1 MARLRKGHAEGEV
14 LPLEPAGADAEVSP
28 ATGEDVE
35 RGHRL
40 HQDAG
45 MVVGDAGH
53 HRAEA
58 DAAGDGGG
66 RGQRAVALQHGV
78 LGGADLR
85 DLEIVIHH
93 PE

>member
-1 MARLRKGHAEGEV
+1 M
-14 LPLEPAGADAEVSP
+14 LPLEPAGADAEP
-28 ATGEDVE
+28 GAATGEDVE
-35 RGHRL
+35 RGDRL
-40 HQDAG
+40 DQDAG
-45 MVVGDAGH
+45 MVIGDAGD

-66 RGQRAVALQHGV
+66 RGQRAVALQHGM
-78 LGGADLR
+78 LGRADLR